1 MNLDVFLTLRCINL
15 LATKE
20 WLSQFAKELNQ
31 QKILTARIDFLNQ
44 EFFLF
49 ENQMEWV
56 DIQTAL
62 TICKQQ
68 KVDLIL
74 FNACPYRFIYPIL
87 TMIQKE
93 DLIKER
99 FLLYPKVVLIAHIV
113 DVHLQNDLKKQA
125 QEMDTECQFVFK
137 RDVPSLSTFD
147 DILIEKG
154 IQYLKQHYFWNKNLL
169 KYNQCIVEQYQ
180 YRCKYKPY
188 DNQQH
193 LRFH

>member
-56 DIQTAL
+56 DIQIAL

-154 IQYLKQHYFWNKNLL
+154 IQYLKQHYFL
-169 KYNQCIVEQYQ
+169 E
-180 YRCKYKPY
+180 
-188 DNQQH
+188 
-193 LRFH
+193 

>member
-68 KVDLIL
+68 KVELIL

-113 DVHLQNDLKKQA
+113 DVHLQNDFKKQA

-154 IQYLKQHYFWNKNLL
+154 IQYLKQHYFL
-169 KYNQCIVEQYQ
+169 E
-180 YRCKYKPY
+180 
-188 DNQQH
+188 
-193 LRFH
+193 

>member
-68 KVDLIL
+68 KVELIL

-99 FLLYPKVVLIAHIV
+99 FLLHPKVVLIAHIV

-154 IQYLKQHYFWNKNLL
+154 IQYLKQHYFL
-169 KYNQCIVEQYQ
+169 E
-180 YRCKYKPY
+180 
-188 DNQQH
+188 
-193 LRFH
+193 

>member
-99 FLLYPKVVLIAHIV
+99 FLLYPKVVLNC
-113 DVHLQNDLKKQA
+113 L
-125 QEMDTECQFVFK
+125 F
-137 RDVPSLSTFD
+137 
-147 DILIEKG
+147 
-154 IQYLKQHYFWNKNLL
+154 
-169 KYNQCIVEQYQ
+169 
-180 YRCKYKPY
+180 
-188 DNQQH
+188 
-193 LRFH
+193 

>member
-1 MNLDVFLTLRCINL
+1 MNFDVFLTLRCINL

-68 KVDLIL
+68 KVDLVL
-74 FNACPYRFIYPIL
+74 FNACPCRFIYPIL

-154 IQYLKQHYFWNKNLL
+154 IQYLKQHYFL
-169 KYNQCIVEQYQ
+169 E
-180 YRCKYKPY
+180 
-188 DNQQH
+188 
-193 LRFH
+193 

>member
-147 DILIEKG
+147 DILIENG
-154 IQYLKQHYFWNKNLL
+154 IQYLKQHYFL
-169 KYNQCIVEQYQ
+169 K
-180 YRCKYKPY
+180 
-188 DNQQH
+188 
-193 LRFH
+193 

>member
-49 ENQMEWV
+49 ENKMEWV
-56 DIQTAL
+56 DIQIAL

-147 DILIEKG
+147 DILIENG
-154 IQYLKQHYFWNKNLL
+154 IQYLKQHYFL
-169 KYNQCIVEQYQ
+169 E
-180 YRCKYKPY
+180 
-188 DNQQH
+188 
-193 LRFH
+193 

>member
-125 QEMDTECQFVFK
+125 Q
-137 RDVPSLSTFD
+137 
-147 DILIEKG
+147 
-154 IQYLKQHYFWNKNLL
+154 
-169 KYNQCIVEQYQ
+169 
-180 YRCKYKPY
+180 
-188 DNQQH
+188 
-193 LRFH
+193 

>member
-20 WLSQFAKELNQ
+20 RLSQFAKELNQ

-154 IQYLKQHYFWNKNLL
+154 IQYLKQHYFL
-169 KYNQCIVEQYQ
+169 E
-180 YRCKYKPY
+180 
-188 DNQQH
+188 
-193 LRFH
+193 

>member
-49 ENQMEWV
+49 ENKMEWV
-56 DIQTAL
+56 DIQIAL

-154 IQYLKQHYFWNKNLL
+154 IQYLKQHYFL
-169 KYNQCIVEQYQ
+169 E
-180 YRCKYKPY
+180 
-188 DNQQH
+188 
-193 LRFH
+193 

>member
-20 WLSQFAKELNQ
+20 CLSQFAKELNQ

-154 IQYLKQHYFWNKNLL
+154 IQYLKQHYFL
-169 KYNQCIVEQYQ
+169 E
-180 YRCKYKPY
+180 
-188 DNQQH
+188 
-193 LRFH
+193 

>member
-62 TICKQQ
+62 IICKQQ

-74 FNACPYRFIYPIL
+74 FNACSYRFIYPIL
-87 TMIQKE
+87 TMIQRE

-125 QEMDTECQFVFK
+125 QEMDTQCQFVFK

-154 IQYLKQHYFWNKNLL
+154 IQYLKQHYFL
-169 KYNQCIVEQYQ
+169 E
-180 YRCKYKPY
+180 
-188 DNQQH
+188 
-193 LRFH
+193 

>member
-62 TICKQQ
+62 IICKQQ

-154 IQYLKQHYFWNKNLL
+154 IQYLKQHYFL
-169 KYNQCIVEQYQ
+169 E
-180 YRCKYKPY
+180 
-188 DNQQH
+188 
-193 LRFH
+193 

>member
-1 MNLDVFLTLRCINL
+1 MNLDVFLTLRSINL

-154 IQYLKQHYFWNKNLL
+154 IQYLKQHYFL
-169 KYNQCIVEQYQ
+169 E
-180 YRCKYKPY
+180 
-188 DNQQH
+188 
-193 LRFH
+193 

>member
-49 ENQMEWV
+49 ENKMECV

-68 KVDLIL
+68 KVELIL

-113 DVHLQNDLKKQA
+113 DVHLQNDFKKQA

-154 IQYLKQHYFWNKNLL
+154 IQYLKQHYFL
-169 KYNQCIVEQYQ
+169 E
-180 YRCKYKPY
+180 
-188 DNQQH
+188 
-193 LRFH
+193 

>member
-68 KVDLIL
+68 KVELIL

-93 DLIKER
+93 DLIKKR

-154 IQYLKQHYFWNKNLL
+154 IQYLKQHYFL
-169 KYNQCIVEQYQ
+169 E
-180 YRCKYKPY
+180 
-188 DNQQH
+188 
-193 LRFH
+193 

>member
-15 LATKE
+15 FATKE

-56 DIQTAL
+56 DIPTAL

-68 KVDLIL
+68 KVDLVL

-87 TMIQKE
+87 TMIQRE

-137 RDVPSLSTFD
+137 RDVPPLSTFD

-154 IQYLKQHYFWNKNLL
+154 IQYLKQHYFL
-169 KYNQCIVEQYQ
+169 E
-180 YRCKYKPY
+180 
-188 DNQQH
+188 
-193 LRFH
+193 

>member
-147 DILIEKG
+147 DILIENG
-154 IQYLKQHYFWNKNLL
+154 IQYLKQHYFL
-169 KYNQCIVEQYQ
+169 E
-180 YRCKYKPY
+180 
-188 DNQQH
+188 
-193 LRFH
+193 

>member
-137 RDVPSLSTFD
+137 RDVPSLFTFD

-154 IQYLKQHYFWNKNLL
+154 IQYLKQHYFL
-169 KYNQCIVEQYQ
+169 E
-180 YRCKYKPY
+180 
-188 DNQQH
+188 
-193 LRFH
+193 

>member
-68 KVDLIL
+68 KVELIL
-74 FNACPYRFIYPIL
+74 FNACSYRFIYPIL

-154 IQYLKQHYFWNKNLL
+154 IQYLKQHYFL
-169 KYNQCIVEQYQ
+169 E
-180 YRCKYKPY
+180 
-188 DNQQH
+188 
-193 LRFH
+193 

>member
-49 ENQMEWV
+49 ENKMEWV

-87 TMIQKE
+87 TMIQRE

-154 IQYLKQHYFWNKNLL
+154 IQYLKQHYFL
-169 KYNQCIVEQYQ
+169 E
-180 YRCKYKPY
+180 
-188 DNQQH
+188 
-193 LRFH
+193 

>member
-49 ENQMEWV
+49 ENKMEWV
-56 DIQTAL
+56 DIQIAL

-125 QEMDTECQFVFK
+125 QEMDTKCQFVFK

-154 IQYLKQHYFWNKNLL
+154 IQYLKQHYFL
-169 KYNQCIVEQYQ
+169 E
-180 YRCKYKPY
+180 
-188 DNQQH
+188 
-193 LRFH
+193 